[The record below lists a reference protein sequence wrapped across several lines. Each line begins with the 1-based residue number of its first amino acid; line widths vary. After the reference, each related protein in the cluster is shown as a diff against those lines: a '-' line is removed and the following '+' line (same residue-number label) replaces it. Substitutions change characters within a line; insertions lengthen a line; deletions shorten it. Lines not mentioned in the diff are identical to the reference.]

1 MPINV
6 SYQARRTKLVQ
17 HLVVPDGQLQVSGND
32 TRLLV
37 VTGGV
42 TSQLENLGREVL
54 QDGGEVDGG
63 TGTDTLYRLA
73 GQVGS

>member
-6 SYQARRTKLVQ
+6 SYQSRRTKLVQ
-17 HLVVPDGQLQVSGND
+17 LLVVPDGQLQVSGND

-42 TSQLENLGREVL
+42 TGQLENLGREVL

-63 TGTDTLYRLA
+63 TGTDTL
-73 GQVGS
+73 